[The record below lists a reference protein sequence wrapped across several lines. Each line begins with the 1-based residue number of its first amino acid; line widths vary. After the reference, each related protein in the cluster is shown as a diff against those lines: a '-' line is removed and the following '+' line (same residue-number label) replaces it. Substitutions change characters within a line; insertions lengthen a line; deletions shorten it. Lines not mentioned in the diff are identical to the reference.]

1 MSSRCF
7 FSPTF
12 MYLHLAVDRWD
23 SISSTE
29 ESHVNRKDSIIL
41 YTWRWFIISIDICH
55 ILMTKCVGASCKSLF
70 PTGTQ
75 IWWRDCN
82 NGPSGHMNQ
91 QSLQHKCYHSP
102 PVHGAQHT
110 VKLKLGW
117 VTDWVKASP
126 QRPAAE
132 TLKQAQHIA
141 REIDANRSW
150 ECPLHGIDVFIHR
163 TRNAADKSGVRSCE
177 ENAAVCSESM
187 KGGKIALQRV
197 YREECQGER
206 GYQRLQGTQWILTSM
221 DNTIKTVECAQ

>member
-1 MSSRCF
+1 
-7 FSPTF
+7 

-177 ENAAVCSESM
+177 KMRRYALNLWREVKLHSKGSTGKNVRENVDIRDC
-187 KGGKIALQRV
+187 KGRSGFSPA
-197 YREECQGER
+197 
-206 GYQRLQGTQWILTSM
+206 W
-221 DNTIKTVECAQ
+221 TIQ